1 MIHLSAFADEISPDL
16 DEQIAALQA
25 ENIHYVDLRGA
36 WDVNVLDLSDEQVA
50 QIKHALDAHGIGVAA
65 IASPVGK
72 VPIDTP
78 LEEQL
83 RRLDRAI
90 ELAQTFQASYIRI
103 FSFYPPGYGSALDL
117 APSKL
122 ARSPDHAAWRAE
134 VIARLR
140 AFSGRAGAA
149 GITLLHE
156 NDAGTYGDIIARCV
170 DVLQNIDDPHLQA
183 VLDPANF
190 IQCRQTPYPDAYE
203 QVRPWLGY
211 VHVKDALADGKVVSA
226 GEGVARWPELLR
238 RLREDGYD
246 GFFSLEPHLI
256 SMGQYGGF
264 SGPSLFRQ
272 ASQAFQSLLK
282 ATDWA
287 YE

>member
-1 MIHLSAFADEISPDL
+1 MICLSAFADEISPDL

-50 QIKHALDAHGIGVAA
+50 QIKQALDAHGIGVAA

-103 FSFYPPGYGSALDL
+103 FSFYPPGYGSAQG
-117 APSKL
+117 AINWPPT
-122 ARSPDHAAWRAE
+122 PDHAAWRAE

-140 AFSGRAGAA
+140 AFSGRASAA

-156 NDAGTYGDIIARCV
+156 NDGGTYGDSIAGCV
-170 DVLQNIDDPHLQA
+170 DVLQNIANPRFQA

-190 IQCRQTPYPDAYE
+190 IQCQQTPYPDAYE

-211 VHVKDALADGKVVSA
+211 VHVKDALADGKVVAA

-256 SMGQYGGF
+256 AMGQYGGF
-264 SGPSLFRQ
+264 SGPSLFHY
-272 ASQAFQSLLK
+272 ASQALQSLLK
-282 ATDWA
+282 AMHWV
-287 YE
+287 YG